1 MNNYSIKIDT
11 FIKNKYINTYPPEL
25 KDKVLYLIQNG
36 KRLRPILFLIF
47 TGESELENNINNT
60 TITYINYKSK
70 TTIIYIVAILIELL
84 HSLSLV
90 LDDLPDMD
98 DDKMRRDNL
107 SFHIKYGIDYTNFFI
122 YYMFK
127 HIGLELDNCNNVIFE
142 NIKHKINKK
151 IKNQKHMELNIKII
165 NDIQYII
172 KTNINYLIEGQ
183 YSDLEWNTNVK
194 TIMRDASD
202 KNDASDASDKND
214 ASDKTIMNNTGD
226 TSNTSNTSD
235 NTIGESTSTL
245 FLNEKD
251 IIFELLN
258 IDNELINYITTID
271 KVNDIELNIDL
282 NIKKT
287 SSLFN
292 LSITSG
298 YILQL
303 WKHNINYLNNI
314 KYNKIY
320 KLLSIFS
327 NILGYMF
334 QISDDILD
342 IESDKIKNKPNICSI
357 LDKDIVINLLK
368 NGCKWLYDN
377 AKLIH
382 ELMVHVKTFEKQLL
396 EKAAQKCTEKSKHN
410 RLENNSDEDA
420 IDYDS
425 DNYSS
430 DDEQDLKN
438 PARKYS
444 ENSNNDDEQDLKN
457 PAGKYSANDDDSNS
471 NMKNITFNLTVINE
485 IIEKIQNRIKKI

>member
-1 MNNYSIKIDT
+1 MNNYIIKIDK

-47 TGESELENNINNT
+47 TGETELENNINNT
-60 TITYINYKSK
+60 NITYINYKSK

-98 DDKMRRDNL
+98 DDKMRRDNP

-122 YYMFK
+122 YYMFN
-127 HIGLELDNCNNVIFE
+127 HIGLELDNCNNFIFE
-142 NIKHKINKK
+142 NIKHKVNKN
-151 IKNQKHMELNIKII
+151 IKNQKNMELNIKII

-183 YSDLEWNTNVK
+183 YNDLEWNTIDDTNISN
-194 TIMRDASD
+194 TSD
-202 KNDASDASDKND
+202 KND
-214 ASDKTIMNNTGD
+214 NN
-226 TSNTSNTSD
+226 
-235 NTIGESTSTL
+235 IVELHSTL
-245 FLNEKD
+245 FMNEKD

-271 KVNDIELNIDL
+271 KINEIELNIDL

-292 LSITSG
+292 LSITAG

-334 QISDDILD
+334 QLSDDILD
-342 IESDKIKNKPNICSI
+342 SESDLIKNKPNICSI
-357 LDKDIVINLLK
+357 LDKDLVNDLLK

-382 ELMVHVKTFEKQLL
+382 ELMVHDTAFEKQDLKNPAHKYSENSNSVEETIDYHDNSDNYSSDGSDDNDDEQLL
-396 EKAAQKCTEKSKHN
+396 EKAAS
-410 RLENNSDEDA
+410 
-420 IDYDS
+420 
-425 DNYSS
+425 
-430 DDEQDLKN
+430 
-438 PARKYS
+438 
-444 ENSNNDDEQDLKN
+444 
-457 PAGKYSANDDDSNS
+457 KYSANDDDDDDDDSNR
-471 NMKNITFNLTVINE
+471 NMKNITFNLIVINE
-485 IIEKIQNRIKKI
+485 IIEKIENRIKKI